1 MAIPFEID
9 TINVNKK
16 NQKKMNSELFDK
28 NSGGLNRKKTEL
40 AKMIKDGFNHR
51 KNLCPPVLSIKL
63 PKIGSVKASTSLMII
78 SIIPVTN
85 IVWPNPA

>member
-1 MAIPFEID
+1 M
-9 TINVNKK
+9 K
-16 NQKKMNSELFDK
+16 NQENTSFELVDK

>member
-1 MAIPFEID
+1 M
-9 TINVNKK
+9 K
-16 NQKKMNSELFDK
+16 NQKNTSVELFDK
-28 NSGGLNRKKTEL
+28 ISGGLNRKKTEL

-63 PKIGSVKASTSLMII
+63 PKTGSVKASTSLMII

>member
-1 MAIPFEID
+1 M
-9 TINVNKK
+9 K
-16 NQKKMNSELFDK
+16 NQKKTNSELLDK

-51 KNLCPPVLSIKL
+51 KNLCPPVLSIRL

-78 SIIPVTN
+78 NIIPVTN
-85 IVWPNPA
+85 NFWPNPA

>member
-1 MAIPFEID
+1 M
-9 TINVNKK
+9 K
-16 NQKKMNSELFDK
+16 NQENTSFELADK

-51 KNLCPPVLSIKL
+51 KNLCPLVLSIKL

>member
-1 MAIPFEID
+1 M
-9 TINVNKK
+9 K
-16 NQKKMNSELFDK
+16 NQENTSFELVDK

-85 IVWPNPA
+85 IVWSNPA

>member
-1 MAIPFEID
+1 M
-9 TINVNKK
+9 K
-16 NQKKMNSELFDK
+16 NQKNTNVEFCDK

-78 SIIPVTN
+78 SIIPVTK

>member
-1 MAIPFEID
+1 M
-9 TINVNKK
+9 K
-16 NQKKMNSELFDK
+16 NQENTKVELFDK
-28 NSGGLNRKKTEL
+28 NSGGLNRKKTEV

>member
-1 MAIPFEID
+1 M
-9 TINVNKK
+9 K
-16 NQKKMNSELFDK
+16 NQKNTNVELFDK

-40 AKMIKDGFNHR
+40 AKMTKDGFNHL
-51 KNLCPPVLSIKL
+51 KNLCPVVLSIKL
-63 PKIGSVKASTSLMII
+63 PNIGSVKASTSLMTI

>member
-1 MAIPFEID
+1 M
-9 TINVNKK
+9 K
-16 NQKKMNSELFDK
+16 NQKKMNSELLDK

-40 AKMIKDGFNHR
+40 AKIIKDGFNQR

>member
-1 MAIPFEID
+1 M
-9 TINVNKK
+9 K
-16 NQKKMNSELFDK
+16 NQKNTSVELFDK

-51 KNLCPPVLSIKL
+51 KNLCPLVLSIKF
-63 PKIGSVKASTSLMII
+63 PKIGSVKASTSLMTI

>member
-1 MAIPFEID
+1 MPFEID
-9 TINVNKK
+9 TIKVNMK
-16 NQKKMNSELFDK
+16 NQKKTNSELSDK

-51 KNLCPPVLSIKL
+51 KNLCPLVLSIKL

-78 SIIPVTN
+78 SIIPVTIN
-85 IVWPNPA
+85 VCPNPA

>member
-1 MAIPFEID
+1 M
-9 TINVNKK
+9 K
-16 NQKKMNSELFDK
+16 NQENTSVELFDK

-51 KNLCPPVLSIKL
+51 KYLCPLVLSIKL